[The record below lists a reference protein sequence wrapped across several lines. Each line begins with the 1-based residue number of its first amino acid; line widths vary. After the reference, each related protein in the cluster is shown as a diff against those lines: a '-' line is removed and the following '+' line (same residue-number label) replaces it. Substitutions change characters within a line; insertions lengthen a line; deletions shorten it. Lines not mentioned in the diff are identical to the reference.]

1 MSATIKQV
9 LLNTAD
15 QFEAGDDR
23 HANIIDVL
31 NRLNR
36 VAPNTL
42 DEMLDFAEL
51 VTDVEMRL
59 CGENSRS

>member
-1 MSATIKQV
+1 MAATIKQV

-15 QFEAGDDR
+15 QFEVGDDR

-42 DEMLDFAEL
+42 DEVLDFAEL
-51 VTDVEMRL
+51 VTDVEMRP